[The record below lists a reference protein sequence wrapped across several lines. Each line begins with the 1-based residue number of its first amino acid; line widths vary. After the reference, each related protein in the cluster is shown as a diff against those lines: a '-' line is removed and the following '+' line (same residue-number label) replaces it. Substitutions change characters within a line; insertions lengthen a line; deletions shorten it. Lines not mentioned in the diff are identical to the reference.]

1 MNRGL
6 SRMTI
11 TRRAALAAPAL
22 LAVPGLARAQTR
34 WQLAS
39 PYPDGNFHT
48 RNIREFCTDLEQAT
62 GGKLQ
67 VQLHSN
73 ASLLPM
79 PQIKRGV
86 QTGQVQIGEI
96 LLTAYSNEDPFFD
109 ADAVPFLVSGFAEAR
124 KLAELQRPYIEAR
137 LSRQG
142 LSLLYTVAWPAA
154 GFYTQV
160 PLASLDVLK
169 GSRFRT
175 FSPLTNRFAALVGAS
190 PVLVQQAELA
200 QAFATGIA
208 TAMVTSAQTGVDTS
222 AWDYA
227 KVFTPATFSMTKNA
241 VLISRRALEGLPA
254 DQQAALKAQARKAED
269 RGWAM
274 AEEAQKAAE
283 ARLAEKGLTIGTVP
297 PAVMAELKKIG
308 ETMTE
313 EWIQRAGEDG
323 RKLVDALRAG

>member
-1 MNRGL
+1 MP
-6 SRMTI
+6 I
-11 TRRAALAAPAL
+11 TRRGALAAPAL
-22 LAVPGLARAQTR
+22 LAIPGAARAQTR
-34 WQLAS
+34 WQMAT

-48 RNIREFCTDLEQAT
+48 RNIREFVAEIEQAT
-62 GGKLQ
+62 GGRLA
-67 VQLHSN
+67 VTVHSN
-73 ASLLPM
+73 AALLPM

-86 QTGQVQIGEI
+86 QTGQVQLGEI

-109 ADAVPFLVSGFAEAR
+109 ADAVPFLVPDLAGAR
-124 KLAELQRPYIEAR
+124 KLANLQRQYIEAR
-137 LSRQG
+137 FARQG

-160 PLASLDVLK
+160 PITSLEVFK

-175 FSPLTNRFAALVGAS
+175 FSPMTNRFAALIQAN

-227 KVFTPATFSMTKNA
+227 KVFTPANFSMTKNA
-241 VLISRRALEGLPA
+241 VLVSRRALESLPK
-254 DQQAALKAQARKAED
+254 DQQDALLAAARKAED

-274 AEEAQKAAE
+274 AQEAQDAAE
-283 ARLAEKGLTIGTVP
+283 RRLAERGLQIGAVP
-297 PAVMAELKKIG
+297 PDVMAGLRQIG
-308 ETMTE
+308 VTMAE
-313 EWIQRAGEDG
+313 EWIGRAGEDG

>member
-1 MNRGL
+1 MLHLHRRMLLAATGL
-6 SRMTI
+6 
-11 TRRAALAAPAL
+11 LAAPAL
-22 LAVPGLARAQTR
+22 LRGGAAHAQTK
-34 WQLAS
+34 WQMATA
-39 PYPDGNFHT
+39 YPDGNYHT
-48 RNIREFCTDLEQAT
+48 RNIREFCADIEQTT

-109 ADAVPFLVSGFAEAR
+109 ADAVPFLVPDFAGAK
-124 KLAELQRPYIEAR
+124 KLAELQKPYIEAR
-137 LSRQG
+137 FGRQG
-142 LSLLYTVAWPAA
+142 LSLLYTTTWPAA

-160 PLASLDVLK
+160 PMTSLDVLK

-175 FSPLTNRFAALVGAS
+175 FSPLTNRFAALIGAN

-227 KVFTPATFSMTKNA
+227 KIFTPAVFSMTKNA
-241 VLISRRALEGLPA
+241 VLISRRALEALPA
-254 DQQAALKAQARKAED
+254 DQQAAVRAAAAKADA
-269 RGWAM
+269 RGWTLA
-274 AEEAQKAAE
+274 AEAQEASQ
-283 ARLAEKGLTIGTVP
+283 ARLAEKGLTIGTI
-297 PAVMAELKKIG
+297 PADVRAGLLAIG
-308 ETMTE
+308 ATMTE
-313 EWIQRAGEDG
+313 EWVTRTGEDG
-323 RKLVDALRAG
+323 KKLVEALRA

>member
-1 MNRGL
+1 
-6 SRMTI
+6 MTI
-11 TRRAALAAPAL
+11 TRRAALAAPSL
-22 LAVPGLARAQTR
+22 LAIPGLARAQTR

-39 PYPDGNFHT
+39 AYPDGNFHT
-48 RNIREFCTDLEQAT
+48 RNLREFCTDLEQGT

-86 QTGQVQIGEI
+86 QTGQVQLGEI

-109 ADAVPFLVSGFAEAR
+109 ADAVPFLVADFAGAKR
-124 KLAELQRPYIEAR
+124 LAELQRPYIEAR
-137 LSRQG
+137 LARQG
-142 LSLLYTVAWPAA
+142 LSLLYTVGWPAA

-175 FSPLTNRFAALVGAS
+175 FSPLTNRFAALVGAN

-227 KVFTPATFSMTKNA
+227 KVFTPAAFSMTKNA

-254 DQQAALKAQARKAED
+254 DQQAAVKAMAGKAED
-269 RGWAM
+269 RGWAY
-274 AEEAQKAAE
+274 AEEAQKAAV
-283 ARLAEKGLTIGTVP
+283 ARLAEKGLTIGTIP
-297 PAVMAELKKIG
+297 PDVMAGLKKIG
-308 ETMTE
+308 DTMTE
-313 EWIQRAGEDG
+313 EWVQRTGEDG
-323 RKLVDALRAG
+323 RKLVDALRAA

>member
-1 MNRGL
+1 MPHLHRRTLLAATGL
-6 SRMTI
+6 
-11 TRRAALAAPAL
+11 LAAPAL
-22 LAVPGLARAQTR
+22 LRGGAAHAQTK
-34 WQLAS
+34 WQMATA
-39 PYPDGNFHT
+39 YPDGNFHT
-48 RNIREFCTDLEQAT
+48 KNIREFCADIEQTT

-109 ADAVPFLVSGFAEAR
+109 ADAVPFLVPDFAGAK
-124 KLAELQRPYIEAR
+124 KLAELQKPYIEAR
-137 LSRQG
+137 FGRQG
-142 LSLLYTVAWPAA
+142 LSLLYTATWPAA

-160 PLASLDVLK
+160 PMTSLDVLK

-175 FSPLTNRFAALVGAS
+175 FSPLTNRFAALIGAN

-227 KVFTPATFSMTKNA
+227 KVFTPAVFSMTKNA
-241 VLISRRALEGLPA
+241 VLISRRALEALPA
-254 DQQAALKAQARKAED
+254 DQQAAVRAAAAKADA
-269 RGWAM
+269 RGWTM
-274 AEEAQKAAE
+274 AAEAQDHSQ
-283 ARLAEKGLTIGTVP
+283 ARLAEKGLTIGTI
-297 PAVMAELKKIG
+297 PADVRAGLMAIG
-308 ETMTE
+308 ATMTE
-313 EWIQRAGEDG
+313 EWVTRTGEDG
-323 RKLVDALRAG
+323 RKLVEALRA